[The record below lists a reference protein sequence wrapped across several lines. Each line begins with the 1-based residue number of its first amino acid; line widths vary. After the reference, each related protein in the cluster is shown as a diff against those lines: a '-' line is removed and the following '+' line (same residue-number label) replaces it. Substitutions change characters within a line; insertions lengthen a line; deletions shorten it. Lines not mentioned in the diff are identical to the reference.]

1 MQLDA
6 NCLKKKNLPLFSQKG
21 VVAETI
27 QKKQPLENREH
38 FGNEKMG
45 VIKTQS

>member
-27 QKKQPLENREH
+27 QKKATIRKQRTLWE
-38 FGNEKMG
+38 
-45 VIKTQS
+45 